1 MPMVPPMP
9 QAPPVVQPLP
19 RASAPQQLP
28 PSLSQQVAQGVPSR
42 EAASPQSA
50 VRSQR
55 PSAPVGRFEKP
66 VHQNLGYC
74 EDVLDM
80 SGSQEYFSKASAK
93 AKDSA
98 FSLHQTM
105 QGYISGFSSR
115 KPVAPVTQA
124 AAEAIGRIALTTS
137 AWRPVLR
144 SCAMEAL
151 TNWIRYGLP
160 DRKLNKYLFW
170 AAAAMSGMPFVA
182 NEVKLHMNSV
192 SAVDAALCTIID
204 ILDEDIDGEYT
215 LAGADRGEAE
225 MPDLLGLIVQAMGL
239 HSGAPE
245 IQARGS
251 TCISLLVPYVPFAK
265 LSAVAPVAIVSVL
278 TGHRRFPRR
287 MAKPSAFAQGGRRHQ
302 GAEGTEVIV
311 SRLRQEGASECM
323 EQVFMGF
330 SHYEDAS
337 ELLEE
342 RARSALW
349 SGFRD
354 RSNPGGWMN
363 RGIDGAFKNGTRSEG
378 RLDMDFFSGRAAA
391 TAIEACE
398 RMVLEATRYNESEKE
413 PSDPP
418 IDTTR
423 LHEVASLVSGLCR
436 GRLAALGW
444 LVEILRL
451 SAECTLQVPG
461 ISSAALPLMEAEDH
475 GVEESDEGAGI
486 EASGQSRAR
495 EVAEALATQLEKK
508 LTGLRHSA
516 LQQRHWLRLAR
527 ELLQTPQRAA
537 LEEIQQELRRRRELL
552 EESLKE
558 GTASVCEELQAK
570 LRRLEGPSQVT
581 RGAEGA
587 GIAMPSI
594 RPWGVRDDQPVEAV
608 EVAVTAAVIEANV
621 GTLPAPAT
629 APAAGLEDGEK
640 GA

>member
-1 MPMVPPMP
+1 MTRPHKPKLLLGGACAVSTLAFKASDREELSKLPAALVLLLEIIQTPADDP
-9 QAPPVVQPLP
+9 KLRRAAVKALGCTLAALTPHAPPHHVPEVDRGVQALI
-19 RASAPQQLP
+19 AQLLQP
-28 PSLSQQVAQGVPSR
+28 PAKQVHTEENA
-42 EAASPQSA
+42 
-50 VRSQR
+50 
-55 PSAPVGRFEKP
+55 
-66 VHQNLGYC
+66 Y
-74 EDVLDM
+74 
-80 SGSQEYFSKASAK
+80 
-93 AKDSA
+93 KDSWW
-98 FSLHQTM
+98 SGDDGKD
-105 QGYISGFSSR
+105 GYDV
-115 KPVAPVTQA
+115 PVAPVTQA

-287 MAKPSAFAQGGRRHQ
+287 MDVMSGSACALRAFCELCRRHQ

-337 ELLEE
+337 ELLEDAAAVHAQLSGVE
-342 RARSALW
+342 ALLKRLAEEPAT
-349 SGFRD
+349 SLLRVAGLKAIFE
-354 RSNPGGWMN
+354 
-363 RGIDGAFKNGTRSEG
+363 EG

-398 RMVLEATRYNESEKE
+398 RMVLEARADEDGRRSPRIHPLTPLGSMRSR
-413 PSDPP
+413 PWS
-418 IDTTR
+418 R
-423 LHEVASLVSGLCR
+423 VFVEV
-436 GRLAALGW
+436 GW
-444 LVEILRL
+444 
-451 SAECTLQVPG
+451 
-461 ISSAALPLMEAEDH
+461 
-475 GVEESDEGAGI
+475 
-486 EASGQSRAR
+486 
-495 EVAEALATQLEKK
+495 
-508 LTGLRHSA
+508 
-516 LQQRHWLRLAR
+516 
-527 ELLQTPQRAA
+527 
-537 LEEIQQELRRRRELL
+537 
-552 EESLKE
+552 
-558 GTASVCEELQAK
+558 
-570 LRRLEGPSQVT
+570 
-581 RGAEGA
+581 
-587 GIAMPSI
+587 
-594 RPWGVRDDQPVEAV
+594 RPWGS
-608 EVAVTAAVIEANV
+608 TC
-621 GTLPAPAT
+621 G
-629 APAAGLEDGEK
+629 GWWKSSG
-640 GA
+640 